1 MLANTQSAEIEI
13 LDGAIHCDS
22 CVARIENVVS
32 KIPGVDKVSA
42 SESDQTVSVTF
53 NPGQVS
59 VAEVRRRLD
68 DVGYAT
74 AD

>member
-1 MLANTQSAEIEI
+1 MANTQSAEIKI

-22 CVARIENVVS
+22 CVARIKSVVS
-32 KIPGVDKVSA
+32 KIPGVAEVSA

-53 NPGQVS
+53 HPDRVS
-59 VAEVRRRLD
+59 VDEVRRRLD

>member
-1 MLANTQSAEIEI
+1 MANTQSAEIKI

-22 CVARIENVVS
+22 CVARIESVVS
-32 KIPGVDKVSA
+32 KIPGVAEVSA
-42 SESDQTVSVTF
+42 SGSDQTVSVTF